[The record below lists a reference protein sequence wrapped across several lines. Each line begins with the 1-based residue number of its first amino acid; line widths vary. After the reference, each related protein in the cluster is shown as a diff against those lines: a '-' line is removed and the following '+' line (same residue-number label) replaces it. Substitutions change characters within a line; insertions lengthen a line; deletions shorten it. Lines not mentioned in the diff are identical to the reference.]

1 MEKVE
6 VKGNKAI
13 SQILIGE
20 SIDNLKNYVADRKF
34 FIITDRN
41 IDKLYEDRFPKA
53 SVYSIEPVETSKS
66 LQITMDIYRWLI
78 DHKADRNSFIVG
90 IGGGVVC
97 DLAGYVAS
105 TFMRG
110 IDFGFV
116 ATSLLA
122 QVDASVG
129 GKNGID
135 LDGYKNIIGTFNQ
148 PKFVICDISLLKTL
162 PPVEFSNGM
171 AEVVKHALIADKSK
185 FEFIEKNREEI
196 LSLNK
201 EMIEYLVT
209 RSVKIKA
216 NIVEEDEH
224 EQGLRRV
231 LNLGHTWGHAVEK
244 LNKIPHGQA
253 VSIGLIFSANL
264 SVEKGLLSIE
274 DRDRLN
280 KLLTDL
286 GLPTTTTANPKQL
299 FDVLQKDKKRENDY
313 IHFVLMKGIGNVV
326 VEKISLSELER
337 IININYSIS

>member
-6 VKGNKAI
+6 VKGYKAI

-224 EQGLRRV
+224 EQGSRRV

-264 SVEKGLLSIE
+264 SVEKGLLSAE
-274 DRDRLN
+274 DRDRLK

-299 FDVLQKDKKRENDY
+299 FDVLQKDKKRENDFV
-313 IHFVLMKGIGNVV
+313 HFVLMKGIGNVV

-337 IININYSIS
+337 IINTNYSIS